1 MNRATNVTIDAE
13 TYYTIRTLLIT
24 AKMAV
29 SDNRPMY
36 VWQPWEIQDLIDS
49 LNNDAHFI
57 FREVNA

>member
-13 TYYTIRTLLIT
+13 TYYAIRTVLIT

-36 VWQPWEIQDLIDS
+36 SWKPWEIQDLIDS

-57 FREVNA
+57 FAEVDV

>member
-29 SDNRPMY
+29 SDNRPMS

-49 LNNDAHFI
+49 LNNDAYFI
-57 FREVNA
+57 FEEVDA